1 MRTEQGPKYRAL
13 VNKLSPFRRLRSICG
28 QRLREL
34 ETAAASGTFPPRL
47 SNPCPAAAPSP
58 VAAPAHVASPIPTK
72 SW

>member
-1 MRTEQGPKYRAL
+1 MRTEQGPKYQAL
-13 VNKLSPFRRLRSICG
+13 LNKLGPFRKLRSVWSRRLRA
-28 QRLREL
+28 L
-34 ETAAASGTFPPRL
+34 EKAAAFGTLPPRL